1 MAYNQGS
8 TREHELT
15 SVLGEVARVSRHD
28 VPIVYLDVAFD
39 VEAIQAGWPELEARF
54 DSMRGRKTMAVVYPE
69 DAVYR
74 LAATMRDDDDPDAL
88 GLKMGALPGG
98 PYLRLRLVGEP
109 PQVYRDIGP
118 AFDELH
124 FMGDYDPSRPSI
136 ELYVGHGHVD
146 CLLPVHPVELR

>member
-136 ELYVGHGHVD
+136 ELYVEHGHVD

>member
-8 TREHELT
+8 TREHALT

-136 ELYVGHGHVD
+136 ELYVAHGHVD